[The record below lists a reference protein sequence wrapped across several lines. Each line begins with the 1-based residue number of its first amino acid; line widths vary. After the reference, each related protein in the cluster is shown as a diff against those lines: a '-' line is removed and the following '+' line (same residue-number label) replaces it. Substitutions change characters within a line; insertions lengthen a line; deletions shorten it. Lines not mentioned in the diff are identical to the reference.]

1 MIMQDNAYFTTL
13 ISLFESMN
21 HTRGTYIKMT
31 SADRI
36 KLIIGI
42 LQTAK
47 KVSKFLPI
55 IVFSYSGLT
64 LFFAVI
70 DFFEH
75 NIVAGMILSIFA
87 AFGIFLAMR
96 IFQTR
101 RRGRNRKYEKYR
113 NTGTK

>member
-1 MIMQDNAYFTTL
+1 
-13 ISLFESMN
+13 MN
-21 HTRGTYIKMT
+21 V
-31 SADRI
+31 SNADRI
-36 KLIIGI
+36 KLVVGI

-75 NIVAGMILSIFA
+75 NIAGGVVLSIFA
-87 AFGIFLAMR
+87 TFGIFLAIR
-96 IFQTR
+96 IYQTR
-101 RRGRNRKYEKYR
+101 RNGRKRKYEKSR
-113 NTGTK
+113 NARMKGDVAG

>member
-1 MIMQDNAYFTTL
+1 MKLTT
-13 ISLFESMN
+13 
-21 HTRGTYIKMT
+21 
-31 SADRI
+31 ADRI
-36 KLIIGI
+36 RLTIGI

-55 IVFSYSGLT
+55 IVFLYSGLT

-75 NIVAGMILSIFA
+75 NLAAGVVLSIFA
-87 AFGIFLAMR
+87 TFGIFLAMR

-101 RRGRNRKYEKYR
+101 RGRKRKYEKCR
-113 NTGTK
+113 NAGIKGGVCG

>member
-1 MIMQDNAYFTTL
+1 MTT
-13 ISLFESMN
+13 
-21 HTRGTYIKMT
+21 
-31 SADRI
+31 ADRI

-75 NIVAGMILSIFA
+75 NIAAGVVLSIFA
-87 AFGIFLAMR
+87 IFGIFLAIR

-101 RRGRNRKYEKYR
+101 RRGRKRKYEKYR
-113 NTGTK
+113 NAHMK